1 MLALTKF
8 SFYKEDWVIGSNSIK
23 FKDLNLNLNL
33 SRSATREATRLYH
46 VYYW

>member
-8 SFYKEDWVIGSNSIK
+8 LFYKEDWAIGYNSIK
-23 FKDLNLNLNL
+23 FKDLNLNL
-33 SRSATREATRLYH
+33 SRSATRVATRLYH